1 MRRSLQTQQCYM
13 HLMVSMGDHL
23 AFDLSE
29 NHDSLILNLLS

>member
-1 MRRSLQTQQCYM
+1 MRRSLQTQQCCIN
-13 HLMVSMGDHL
+13 LMVSMGGHL